1 VIKQTAAAVAREAGR
16 LLARVLPVMFG
27 VVIAV
32 FFLLRLVPGDPARM
46 ILGERATPESV
57 AALRDELG
65 LDLPLWQ
72 QFWNFMVQLFT
83 QFDTGDSLV
92 TGTSSRLLIAERA
105 PVSLGIVAFAVALA
119 VVVTVPLALTAARH
133 RDGWA
138 DQLVRI
144 LPTVGMGMPLFWI
157 GLLLII
163 LFAVQLRWFPVG
175 GVGSGP
181 GEPLR
186 SLFLPALA
194 VALGLAPPLVRSL
207 RAQLIDVLDADFVT
221 TLRAARI
228 PERRVLGRHI
238 LRNAALP
245 TLTLLSVNTAFLI
258 GGTLVV
264 EKVFG
269 INGIGTLLFQS
280 IGSRDFPVVQ
290 GVALYCAIAVVVV
303 TTLTRALSVLLDPRL
318 RTPRGRSARDAGAE
332 GVAVERSEA

>member
-1 VIKQTAAAVAREAGR
+1 MVKQAVATVARVTGR
-16 LLARVLPVMFG
+16 LLARVLPVMLG
-27 VVIAV
+27 VVVAV

-46 ILGERATPESV
+46 ILGERATPESI
-57 AALRDELG
+57 AALQEQLG
-65 LDLPLWQ
+65 LNLPLWQ
-72 QFWNFMVQLFT
+72 QFWDFLTQLVT

-105 PVSLGIVAFAVALA
+105 PVSLGIVVFAVVLA
-119 VVVTVPLALTAARH
+119 ILIAVPLAVAAARN

-138 DQLVRI
+138 DHVVRI

-163 LFAVQLRWFPVG
+163 VFAVQLHWFPVG

-194 VALGLAPPLVRSL
+194 VALGLAPPLIRSL
-207 RAQLIDVLDADFVT
+207 RAQLIEVFEADFVT
-221 TLRAARI
+221 TFRAARV
-228 PERRVLGRHI
+228 PERRILGRHV
-238 LRNAALP
+238 LRNAVLP
-245 TLTLLSVNTAFLI
+245 TLTLLSVSTAYLI

-269 INGIGTLLFQS
+269 INGLGTLLFQS

-290 GVALYCAIAVVVV
+290 GVALYCAILVVIV
-303 TTLTRALSVLLDPRL
+303 TTVAGALAALLDPRL
-318 RTPRGRSARDAGAE
+318 RTTKGGRS
-332 GVAVERSEA
+332 